1 MTTLRKLGLTEYEEK
16 IYLTLLREGSLTGG
30 KVSKLSKVPHG
41 RTYEVLLNLADKGF
55 VSVIPKQPKI
65 FQAIKPEICIPHFVS
80 KKREELSDVEKQALN
95 ELKKIEKR
103 VGVEGT
109 EEDIVIMKGKRD
121 VLALVDYNI
130 KMSKKYLK
138 AMFTY
143 ELMSYKTTRLT
154 EEAIKRGVKVRH
166 IATKITPKG
175 LKLIKEDIKRGIKV
189 RYFPVKEMRLNIRD
203 GEEVVQSIVN
213 PENLMDRISILI
225 KNKELA
231 KSLEHYF
238 DSIWRK
244 AKKIEDIKQ
253 KDILM

>member
-1 MTTLRKLGLTEYEEK
+1 MTNLRRLGLTEYEEK

-55 VSVIPKQPKI
+55 VSIIPVKPKI
-65 FQAIKPEICIPHFVS
+65 FKAVKPEICIPS
-80 KKREELSDVEKQALN
+80 IANRRREELSDFEKQALD
-95 ELKKIEKR
+95 ELKIIEKR
-103 VGVEGT
+103 IGIEAK
-109 EEDIVIMKGKRD
+109 EEDIVIMKGKKD
-121 VLALVDYNI
+121 AMALIDYNI
-130 KMSKKYLK
+130 KMARKYLK

-143 ELMSYKTTRLT
+143 EFESYNTNRLE
-154 EEAIKRGVKVRH
+154 EEAIKRGVKLRH
-166 IATKITPKG
+166 LATKLTLKG
-175 LKLIKEDIKRGIKV
+175 FKMMQEDVKRGTEV

-203 GEEVVQSIVN
+203 GEEVVQTIVN

-244 AKKIEDIKQ
+244 AKKIEEIKQ